1 MSFELIVVVI
11 VFVMIFNIT
20 IKMQK
25 KIEIDRINSMIQKA
39 FLYFIIE
46 QNDISARQNKMII
59 EHVNENFDDEFY
71 VESIEHH
78 EIFFQNQLNQFRQ
91 SIQNRINHYISV
103 YIVSIF
109 FYVDFQF
116 IEQISA
122 SFEKIIKMF
131 ENIDDD
137 DFSSFHY
144 NFFHLDFHYNFHHDF
159 HHDFHY
165 NFQYNNDVFISFYND
180 SFENSFEKSFEK
192 YEFERQFNQYANV
205 SMIINDQ
212 LVENKF
218 STFYDKK
225 RNHAKFHD

>member
-91 SIQNRINHYISV
+91 SIQNRINHYIFV
-103 YIVSIF
+103 YIISIF
-109 FYVDFQF
+109 FTSIFNSLNRFRHRLKKLLKCLKMLMMTIFRRF
-116 IEQISA
+116 II
-122 SFEKIIKMF
+122 
-131 ENIDDD
+131 
-137 DFSSFHY
+137 
-144 NFFHLDFHYNFHHDF
+144 
-159 HHDFHY
+159 
-165 NFQYNNDVFISFYND
+165 ISFCHD
-180 SFENSFEKSFEK
+180 
-192 YEFERQFNQYANV
+192 
-205 SMIINDQ
+205 II
-212 LVENKF
+212 
-218 STFYDKK
+218 
-225 RNHAKFHD
+225 